1 MQIAVSASVKL
12 VFYALLGLGT
22 ATAFAARG
30 EDPARNSHTLI
41 RRISVFPIKTA
52 PEHQAAAEN
61 AWWELREKLTADKR
75 FLVASKNFLMQ
86 KDVYQ
91 ARSLLSPADAIILG
105 KLLDANAL
113 ITTWVD
119 DRVLHMRVYE
129 GEYGRP
135 LWEHELVLQPSLPI
149 SEQLETAVVKLIND
163 FIASI
168 PYHGFV
174 VTDPL
179 KGRPVYQEGRRLMV
193 KAEVGTTAEIDIG
206 DQVQLI
212 HVYSDHLK
220 PLFTHGANIEVF
232 AEGRV
237 VERSGPALL
246 IELDRINKS
255 TSVEDGTMVR
265 LPRELKRL
273 EQSFTLGDSL
283 KTKIDPEFFSPGMTS
298 AKQQIEEQKPL
309 VTSLVFIANLAAF
322 LLLAF

>member
-1 MQIAVSASVKL
+1 MRKL
-12 VFYALLGLGT
+12 VSLFIFALI
-22 ATAFAARG
+22 ASPVFAQT
-30 EDPARNSHTLI
+30 NHTLI

-52 PEHQAAAEN
+52 PELTPAADE

-113 ITTWVD
+113 VTTWID

-135 LWEHELVLQPSLPI
+135 LWEHQLILQPSLPI
-149 SEQLETAVVKLIND
+149 AEQLEPAVVKLVND

-179 KGRPVYQEGRRLMV
+179 KGRPVYQEGRRLLV
-193 KAEVGTTAEIDIG
+193 KAEVGSTAEIDVG
-206 DQVQLI
+206 DQAQLI
-212 HVYSDHLK
+212 RVYSDHLK
-220 PLFTHGANIEVF
+220 PLFTHGASIEVF

-237 VERSGPALL
+237 VERSGSALL
-246 IELDRINKS
+246 IELDRMNKA

-273 EQSFTLGDSL
+273 QQTLALQDSL

-298 AKQQIEEQKPL
+298 AKQKVEEQKPL
-309 VTSLVFIANLAAF
+309 VASLMFIANMAAF